1 MFYCWLIL
9 NLSLSADHRM
19 CQVMEKNCRWWYCLL
34 CGCWIK
40 NAAIKI
46 VTRVADRDCLDL
58 RSSPHLYISMGDG
71 RLSLQAW
78 DFSMEMYEAAG
89 SWVKHQQTLW
99 GSYHILIEKIIQWAV
114 LVVMAYQP
122 ARRKDCTTTKF
133 LPGIMPDSSLSKD
146 MILTVTVLRRAW
158 INKTII

>member
-9 NLSLSADHRM
+9 NLSLCWPQNVSGYGEEL
-19 CQVMEKNCRWWYCLL
+19 QVVVLFALWFLNKKCCHKNYTKNCWQRLY
-34 CGCWIK
+34 
-40 NAAIKI
+40 A
-46 VTRVADRDCLDL
+46 
-58 RSSPHLYISMGDG
+58 PHLYISMGDG
-71 RLSLQAW
+71 RLSFQAW

-146 MILTVTVLRRAW
+146 MVLTVTVLRRAW